1 MDHEEMLPLEL
12 QVQLET
18 ASKKEAAEDT
28 AEAVFTPRVA
38 RLETDQGWFIIPCWF
53 WNMLEKN
60 SPFVKLSAI
69 TIPFWECLVEVV

>member
-28 AEAVFTPRVA
+28 AGGGLYSQSCQTGDRPGVIHHP
-38 RLETDQGWFIIPCWF
+38 L
-53 WNMLEKN
+53 
-60 SPFVKLSAI
+60 
-69 TIPFWECLVEVV
+69 LVLKYAWKE